1 MLFIV
6 AHCQTPKYNWT
17 RDRQSVL
24 WPGEAC
30 PLIISQQFKQRKDL
44 DLISNNKLTFFFSF
58 SLELEPKEMLLQVK
72 QVVIRVKHLNK
83 CIREIAKM
91 DKSIIR

>member
-6 AHCQTPKYNWT
+6 AHCQKPKYNWT

-44 DLISNNKLTFFFSF
+44 DLISNNKLTFILAF
-58 SLELEPKEMLLQVK
+58 
-72 QVVIRVKHLNK
+72 H
-83 CIREIAKM
+83 
-91 DKSIIR
+91 